1 MLKFEGEVFT
11 LEKTKEDIVRMS
23 DKDINAKYKRGE
35 IRIVTEQARYPV
47 KSIKSMLDG
56 GDYKLNPEYQ
66 RRKRWD
72 DGRKSRLIESFIMN
86 VPLPPHFFI

>member
-1 MLKFEGEVFT
+1 MKKIKKIKGEIFNRV
-11 LEKTKEDIVRMS
+11 KEDKSKVVMS
-23 DKDINAKYKRGE
+23 EKEINAKYKRGE

-72 DGRKSRLIESFIMN
+72 NGRKSRLSI
-86 VPLPPHFFI
+86 P